1 VKFDL
6 QSIIGIERGSFSE
19 KLNNKKEKEISRFF
33 FSVVKV
39 CTTLGAVLVVIVW
52 WLDLQQPM

>member
-39 CTTLGAVLVVIVW
+39 CLNYYNHDIYLYIEIIKKY
-52 WLDLQQPM
+52 

>member
-19 KLNNKKEKEISRFF
+19 KLNNKKEKEISGFF

-39 CTTLGAVLVVIVW
+39 CLNYYNHDIYLYIEIIKKY
-52 WLDLQQPM
+52 